1 MFVCER
7 NIAGSRTPTRP
18 CDGLVRAWARAHDVS
33 VVFFEDLVAL
43 ASIRA
48 CVQDMEGRKK
58 GATQVYA
65 WSRGELSRILERA
78 LVNPSASLHFVVLV
92 FHLQYFFR

>member
-1 MFVCER
+1 MFVCRR
-7 NIAGSRTPTRP
+7 NIADSQTPTRP

-33 VVFFEDLVAL
+33 VVFYEGPCCSDWHQGVRAGYGRQKEGSCSGVHVA
-43 ASIRA
+43 
-48 CVQDMEGRKK
+48 K
-58 GATQVYA
+58 
-65 WSRGELSRILERA
+65 GELSRILERA